1 MKTIVSIFILLII
14 GVGTSFAKEKKWKK
28 KKRGGPSKS
37 SQSKEV
43 EIPVNIGLGPALFIL
58 PGPFEG
64 FQIGFQTELY
74 AAISPELVQAN
85 KDKVPKKYRKYAKM
99 IKGETRVSP
108 FPISILPDAFII
120 SPKDDS
126 KGKNDQA
133 YGVIWSSMFGVGILS
148 FGESKDF
155 ISYRLGLGLPSIMY
169 IYGGGHRFVDDNQ
182 HLVGL
187 GADAYSFIDMRFTPR
202 VHLSFSARS
211 QAYVTNAVHYKD
223 HDGQEVKTHFFPIH
237 RFAISLNYRFGKKT
251 KI

>member
-14 GVGTSFAKEKKWKK
+14 AVGISFAKEKKWKK
-28 KKRGGPSKS
+28 KKRGGSSKS
-37 SQSKEV
+37 SQTQEV

-64 FQIGFQTELY
+64 FQTGFQMELY

-108 FPISILPDAFII
+108 FPVSIVPDAFII

-126 KGKNDQA
+126 KGKNDEA

-148 FGESKDF
+148 LGESKDF
-155 ISYRLGLGLPSIMY
+155 LSYRLGLGLPSIMY
-169 IYGGGHRFVDDNQ
+169 IYGGVNRFADDNQ

-187 GADAYSFIDMRFTPR
+187 GGDAYNFIDMRFTPR

-211 QAYVTNAVHYKD
+211 QAYVTNAVNYID
-223 HDGQEVKTHFFPIH
+223 DDGQEVKTHFFPIH
-237 RFAISLNYRFGKKT
+237 RFAISLNYRFGYKT